1 MNPAYEAAIRVVV
14 IGIGATA
21 AMDLWAL
28 LMKQFD
34 VPSPNFA
41 LVGRWVG
48 HMARGRWMHASI
60 ARSEALKGES
70 ALGWFVHYGI
80 GIAFAGLL
88 VGLGGPGWIDR
99 PTLTLALGVGVG
111 TVVAP
116 LFVMQPAMG
125 AGSASRKTP
134 APLASCIRSLANHT
148 VFGVGLY
155 LAALSCASVVQ
166 PLERFQP

>member
-1 MNPAYEAAIRVVV
+1 MNPAHEAAIRVVV

-21 AMDLWAL
+21 AMDVWAL
-28 LMKQFD
+28 LMKQFG

-41 LVGRWVG
+41 LVGRWIG
-48 HMARGRWMHASI
+48 HMFRGRWRHASI

-70 ALGWFVHYGI
+70 MLGWFVHYGV
-80 GIAFAGLL
+80 GIVFAGLL
-88 VGLGGPGWIDR
+88 VALGGPAWVDR
-99 PTLTLALGVGVG
+99 PTLPLALWVGIG

-125 AGSASRKTP
+125 AGLASSKTP

-155 LAALSCASVVQ
+155 LAALSCASVDRL
-166 PLERFQP
+166 LERVQ